1 MHISI
6 YYIYI
11 YTCGIWRTFLLY
23 KVLIGWLECLRI
35 IVREEF
41 QCFEFPF
48 PPETNARPHDSG
60 AFGTK
65 DCMIFLLKKT
75 KKKVK
80 ATEREKDV
88 SELHRLFLIM
98 LSKILCWESP
108 HHSHMTITADLMHET
123 CFSDVQLLVW
133 ISCCFLK
140 WYRSLRDFS
149 SGPLLSTPGLCV
161 DAIAPRVDANLCSFF
176 YSSSSVDHACSGEE
190 GSLRLQL
197 NAEYCRY
204 MILSWIILWFLRV
217 SEHISARALLA

>member
-1 MHISI
+1 MWNLKDLSAVQSINRMTWMFKNNCERRISMLWVSFSSWNKRD
-6 YYIYI
+6 
-11 YTCGIWRTFLLY
+11 TSRG
-23 KVLIGWLECLRI
+23 
-35 IVREEF
+35 
-41 QCFEFPF
+41 
-48 PPETNARPHDSG
+48 G